1 MWNLKNKT
9 NEQQQKPTNHRYK
22 EQNGGC
28 QRRGICRMS
37 EMGEESQVVQSSSY
51 KISNGDMMYDMVII
65 FNNII
70 EHICKLP
77 RK

>member
-1 MWNLKNKT
+1 
-9 NEQQQKPTNHRYK
+9 
-22 EQNGGC
+22 
-28 QRRGICRMS
+28 MS